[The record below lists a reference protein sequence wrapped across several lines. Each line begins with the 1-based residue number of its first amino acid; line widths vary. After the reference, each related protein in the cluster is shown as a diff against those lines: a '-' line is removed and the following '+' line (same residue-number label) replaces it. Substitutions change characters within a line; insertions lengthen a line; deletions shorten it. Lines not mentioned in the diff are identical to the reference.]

1 MPTRKTGSARFA
13 TRILACCVLLGLG
26 ACVDGAGPQS
36 GPQGDASGEP
46 GERAAEDALEGFTV
60 ASGLEVTLFAGE
72 PMLVNPTNIDI
83 DARGRVWV
91 CEARNYRPAYNHD
104 VDIGCWQPLPMC
116 GTPVLMCYGSAETT
130 TVGVATR

>member
-1 MPTRKTGSARFA
+1 
-13 TRILACCVLLGLG
+13 
-26 ACVDGAGPQS
+26 VDGAGPQS

-83 DARGRVWV
+83 DAHRARAAIRHAMHAHEVRVLQRTHV
-91 CEARNYRPAYNHD
+91 AHLARH
-104 VDIGCWQPLPMC
+104 L
-116 GTPVLMCYGSAETT
+116 
-130 TVGVATR
+130 